1 MKMPNDIFVEQK
13 KICGILTNMIT
24 TGGAFD
30 PDGSP
35 WWWGSNR
42 AKNEEVSLLV
52 VGVGVNTW
60 YQEKENRFEC
70 SNLFDCISS
79 GENFEEPS
87 SREERIKQLGDNLHT
102 EIGIAMPKWLERLQ
116 LEGKAVVLDLVKK
129 EDFFIDEGSLA
140 SAKAVLKSST

>member
-102 EIGIAMPKWLERLQ
+102 EIGIAMLGPAHILGYSPVSKCSLNLCKLTRIIGPRLP
-116 LEGKAVVLDLVKK
+116 
-129 EDFFIDEGSLA
+129 
-140 SAKAVLKSST
+140 